1 MEYNKTQRRMFL
13 MLVICMFGQQAR
25 SQQIPSPDE
34 NFPNL
39 VTFGNKA
46 DKAWGDDDF
55 CQILFF
61 VVPKTQTGSVYI
73 RVFDA
78 DCGGQ
83 VDENRDGFNTKT
95 KFTIHG
101 AGCYSTNE
109 KEEENKGP
117 IGNYKAGNILYSKTI
132 GKDTAYDN
140 KWYSFGP
147 INPIEGDLRSDL
159 GGYVFKVIIQGVEG
173 DDGNLYK
180 FFLSTKNDKNQK
192 VEGGNVFTYENSVRL
207 NTTKSVSHLYPYVD
221 MNTTATIQKNFDL
234 DNDAYVKII
243 SMSNPGT
250 KMVSSGDGG
259 WKESSF
265 PITEKDKNSSLDIQI
280 IKTGNSPNN
289 NIVFSIT
296 NQYGKSMRFYAVPMG
311 SVPKKSIKAVPK
323 K

>member
-1 MEYNKTQRRMFL
+1 MRTKNIFL
-13 MLVICMFGQQAR
+13 RAIAVGLFFLFCNRSF

-34 NFPNL
+34 NFPYM

-46 DKAWGDDDF
+46 EKSWGDDDF

-83 VDENRDGFNTKT
+83 VDENRGGFNTKT
-95 KFTIHG
+95 KFTVHG
-101 AGCYSTNE
+101 AGCYSQQD
-109 KEEENKGP
+109 EENKGP
-117 IGNYKAGNILYSKTI
+117 VGNYKQGNILYSKTI
-132 GKDTAYDN
+132 GQDTAYDN

-147 INPIEGDLRSDL
+147 INPIEGDLQPAL
-159 GGYVFKVIIQGVEG
+159 GGYIFKVIIQGMEG

-180 FFLSTKNDKNQK
+180 FFLSTKPDKNQK
-192 VEGGNVFTYENSVRL
+192 VEGGNVFTYEYSVRL
-207 NTTKSVSHLYPYVD
+207 NATKSVSHLYAYVD
-221 MNTTATIQKNFDL
+221 VNTIAVKQHNFDM
-234 DNDAYVKII
+234 DNDAYIKII

-250 KMVSSGDGG
+250 KMTSSGDAE

-280 IKTGNSPNN
+280 IKTGDSKNN
-289 NIVFSIT
+289 NMVFMVT
-296 NQYGKSMRFYAVPMG
+296 NQYGKYLPFYAVPLG
-311 SVPKKSIKAVPK
+311 SVPKKSIKVVPK